1 VTAFLKASDVCERYG
16 FSTRTLHELTRNREI
31 PFRILPGRRPCLF
44 EVSELEAWQAGDY
57 DELEAKDLPN
67 GGVIVRLVSRRPL
80 RRAA

>member
-1 VTAFLKASDVCERYG
+1 VSTFLKTADVCERFG
-16 FSTRTLHELTRNREI
+16 FSQRTLHELTRKREI

-44 EVSELEAWQAGDY
+44 DPDELDAWQGGDY

-80 RRAA
+80 RRVA